1 MKRQSNLLTLAVIVS
16 LTICA
21 AVPAMARTIDVIL
34 AQGTIRVEGDRYDG
48 VDYVN
53 LRELLDAFDARTEWD
68 PTAQRLRADLD
79 GRIWV
84 FWGNSALVS
93 IDGDVGGLGDPVIV
107 DDERLMAPLRTL
119 AALLSQF
126 SGMSARVIDDELYV
140 EHREFTLY
148 GYEIEQRSNGTLID
162 LELSGQPPYEVF
174 VSEGNYINLTLH
186 RTIVDSDDLSARRP
200 HRLVHEVRAVQF
212 DSSAQISFRMR
223 EPFEKYVVSRGDVPG
238 RLTILVGGDDT
249 PQWAATPTSP
259 VFDNRVGRLDRI
271 VIDAGHGG
279 SDRGAE
285 SLDGV
290 ISEKDVSLTIAE
302 RLADRLDDDRRFD
315 VIMTRDDDYDVPDDE
330 RIRLANI
337 SEADLFISIHT
348 TAFESEAGR
357 GCQTF
362 FYGQPLNDRARI
374 VMSAVNASA
383 TETVEATD
391 TDSTA
396 ALTFGNI
403 HQNASAELARL
414 IQASFEKQLPI
425 PSRGVGQGEFHILNQ
440 VNVPAVIVCVAS
452 VANID
457 DEDYL
462 RRRGFQ
468 KDIAEAIHD
477 AIIAY
482 RSKVTTGPVTLGE

>member
-1 MKRQSNLLTLAVIVS
+1 MMTRNRHLLTITIVALVTTAVAASALAH
-16 LTICA
+16 
-21 AVPAMARTIDVIL
+21 TIDVVFEH
-34 AQGTIRVEGDRYDG
+34 GTIRVEGDRYNG
-48 VDYVN
+48 VEYVN
-53 LRELLDAFDARTEWD
+53 LRDLLDAFDARIEWD

-84 FWGNSALVS
+84 FWANSALVS

-107 DDERLMAPLRTL
+107 DDERLKAPLHTL

-126 SGMSARVIDDELYV
+126 SGMSARVIDGELSI
-140 EHREFTLY
+140 ERREFTLY
-148 GYEIEQRSNGTLID
+148 RYEIEQRSNGTLID

-186 RTIVDSDDLSARRP
+186 RTIVDSDDLSAHRP

-223 EPFEKYVVSRGDVPG
+223 EPFEKYVVSRGEVPG
-238 RLTILVGGDDT
+238 RLTILVGGDDI
-249 PQWAATPTSP
+249 PHWAATPPSP
-259 VFDNRVGRLDRI
+259 VFDNRIGRLDRI
-271 VIDAGHGG
+271 VLDAGHGG

-290 ISEKDVSLTIAE
+290 ISEKDVTLTIAE
-302 RLADRLDDDRRFD
+302 RLKDRLDDDRRFD
-315 VIMTRDDDYDVPDDE
+315 VIMTRDGDYHVPDDE
-330 RIRLANI
+330 RIRLANV
-337 SEADLFISIHT
+337 SDADLFISIHT

-362 FYGQPLNDRARI
+362 FYGRPLNDRARI
-374 VMSAVNASA
+374 IMLAVNASA
-383 TETVEATD
+383 PDHA
-391 TDSTA
+391 DSMA
-396 ALTFGNI
+396 SLSFGNV

-414 IQASFEKQLPI
+414 IQLNFERQLPI
-425 PSRGVGQGEFHILNQ
+425 PSRGVGQGEFHMFDR

-452 VANID
+452 IANID

-462 RRRGFQ
+462 RRRSFQ

-477 AIIAY
+477 AIIVY
-482 RSKVTTGPVTLGE
+482 RNKVITGPVTLGE